1 MEKVIFE
8 VETITPM
15 FLAGNEQKKVKVPGR
30 NQKFDDEPPTD
41 TDDYSWQ
48 KVAEL
53 RASSIRGLMRYWQ
66 RAIVGS
72 LATTNAERMELIKQ
86 AEKEVFGTTEQ
97 GSAIQIRVERLNI
110 HIRDFTEEISEFNL
124 QSRQKEA
131 TDKGYLLFSLVDAGN
146 RAANDNIDKIN
157 QAYRTNTPAGQEK
170 RQGEEISAYQPPRQY
185 IAEGSRFR
193 IILSV
198 HSSTVKGKELLQKAT
213 AAFWLLA
220 NLGGVGSRSRR
231 CAGSIRVIKVE
242 NNPTNLPFDE
252 PEGAKQ
258 LEKQLKEGIAYIQQ
272 LWKTQFPK
280 TAFASRNTSVEI
292 ASFDILD
299 MVAKPKSCH
308 IWILPDNESTW
319 SSSEVAM
326 KNIGGSL
333 KDYRPKLT
341 LEERA
346 IFGLPMIVQR
356 GRNRPYDEEF
366 ENLLKYLKKAR
377 MASPLLLRVSW
388 LQSNQY
394 VGLAVLFKTEGKYV
408 SYMDDYQFIN
418 DFIKEYYP
426 DALEV
431 IL

>member
-1 MEKVIFE
+1 MEKVTFE

-15 FLAGNEQKKVKVPGR
+15 FLAGNDQKKVKVPGR
-30 NQKFDDEPPTD
+30 HQKFDSTSPLN

-72 LATTNAERMELIKQ
+72 LATTNTERMRLIKQ
-86 AEKEVFGTTEQ
+86 AEKEIFGTTEH

-110 HIRDFTEEISEFNL
+110 HIHDFIEEISKPNP
-124 QSRQKEA
+124 QSGQYEA
-131 TDKGYLLFSLVDAGN
+131 TDKGYLLFSLVEGGN
-146 RAANDNIDKIN
+146 KKANDTIEKIN
-157 QAYRTNTPAGQEK
+157 QEYRHNTKTKQEK

-185 IAEGSRFR
+185 IAEGSKFR
-193 IILSV
+193 ITLSV
-198 HSSTVKGKELLQKAT
+198 HSSTPKGKELLQKAT
-213 AAFWLLA
+213 TAFWLLA
-220 NLGGVGSRSRR
+220 NLGGIGSRSRR
-231 CAGSIRVIKVE
+231 CAGSIRVTKVE
-242 NNPTNLPFDE
+242 NNLTNLSFDASQNTE
-252 PEGAKQ
+252 Q
-258 LEKQLKEGIAYIQQ
+258 LQAQLKYGIEYICQ
-272 LWKTQFPK
+272 LWKTDFSK
-280 TAFASRNTSVEI
+280 AISASKQVSVEV

-299 MVAKPKSCH
+299 LVSEPKSSH
-308 IWILPDNESTW
+308 IWILPDNKGTW
-319 SSSEVAM
+319 NSSEDAM
-326 KNIGGSL
+326 KDIGGSL
-333 KDYRPKLT
+333 KDYRPTLT

-346 IFGLPMIVQR
+346 IFGLPIIVQK
-356 GRNRPYDEEF
+356 GRNQPDDEEF
-366 ENLLKYLKKAR
+366 EDLLKYLKKAR

-418 DFIKEYYP
+418 DFIKENYP

-431 IL
+431 TL